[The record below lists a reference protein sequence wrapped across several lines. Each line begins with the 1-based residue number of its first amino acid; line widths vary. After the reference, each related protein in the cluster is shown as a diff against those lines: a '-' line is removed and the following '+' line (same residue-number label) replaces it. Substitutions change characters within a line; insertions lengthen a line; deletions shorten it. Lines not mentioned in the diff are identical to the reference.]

1 MSPLGHTICLRVRC
15 AETGPHSLAIGARC
29 PHPSALLPAGPPRE
43 GEHTPPPTSH
53 QSFAR
58 PGAITLLAVLQF
70 IGGPVLIVSAVAV
83 AAAPAFADT
92 GNAVATVA
100 VAIALLGCGVL
111 ELVCGIGL
119 WQLKRY
125 GRTIQ
130 LALSW
135 VGLLGFPAGT
145 LISIVILMYLY
156 RPGVKL
162 LFSERSASE
171 LTAEE
176 AAEIAAVSRGSLG
189 SVVAVAGIAIIV
201 VAVTGIAAAL
211 AIPGLLR
218 ARMSGNEAAAIGAL
232 RAINLA
238 QGRYAERC
246 MGFASDLSA
255 LRRTG
260 QLVSSEWLGDATV
273 IQNGYKL
280 SVEPEG
286 TAIVVRDPPAGCDGT
301 VSRYFAHADPETVG
315 TTGTRFFATDAAG
328 TIYQST
334 VASIRNPI
342 PGAATPVP

>member
-1 MSPLGHTICLRVRC
+1 M
-15 AETGPHSLAIGARC
+15 
-29 PHPSALLPAGPPRE
+29 
-43 GEHTPPPTSH
+43 
-53 QSFAR
+53 
-58 PGAITLLAVLQF
+58 LQF
-70 IGGPVLIVSAVAV
+70 IGGPVLIASAVAIGV
-83 AAAPAFADT
+83 AATAPDAV
-92 GNAVATVA
+92 NPVATAVVA
-100 VAIALLGCGVL
+100 TALFGCGAL

-119 WQLKRY
+119 WKLKRY

-145 LISIVILMYLY
+145 FISIVILVYLC

-162 LFSERSASE
+162 LFSERARDQF
-171 LTAEE
+171 TAEE
-176 AAEIAAVSRGSLG
+176 AAQIAAVSRGSLG
-189 SVVAVAGIAIIV
+189 SVLAVAGIGIIV

-211 AIPGLLR
+211 AVPGLLR

-246 MGFASDLSA
+246 MGYAPDLAA

-273 IQNGYKL
+273 TQNGYKL

-286 TAIVVRDPPAGCDGT
+286 TAIVVRSPPAGCDGA
-301 VSRYFAHADPETVG
+301 VSKYFAHADPETVG
-315 TTGTRFFATDAAG
+315 TTGTRYYATDAAG
-328 TIYQST
+328 AIYQST
-334 VASIRNPI
+334 VASIGNPI
-342 PGAATPVP
+342 PGTATPVP